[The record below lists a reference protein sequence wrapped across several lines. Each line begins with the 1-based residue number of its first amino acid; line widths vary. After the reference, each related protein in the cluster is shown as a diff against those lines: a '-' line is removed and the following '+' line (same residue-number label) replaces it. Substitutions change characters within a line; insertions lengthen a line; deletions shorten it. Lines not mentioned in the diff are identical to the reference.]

1 MRVSRHGRP
10 FSGLRRLIAVGTAAV
25 AVLAGG
31 LVATAQAD
39 DGGSEKFLPP
49 KDSKVVSS
57 KEVSPRIIGGTNT
70 SISSAPWM
78 VQLLFEFDNDGY
90 FYFTC
95 GGTLVA
101 PNKVL
106 TAAHCVTD
114 EYGNA
119 LDMVGRGMIMANTA
133 KLAGGPN
140 DEGTVVGISRS
151 YYAGSYNADTIDND
165 VALLT
170 LSKPLTATPAQ
181 PASYGD
187 TARYAAGT
195 TATTYGWGMTG
206 SDPDYDTLADTL
218 QRVTQPLRSDAEC
231 GENLDT
237 AVGIPGMYKPGH
249 MICAGNGGTGDN
261 STGQATCPGDSGSP
275 MMVSGRIIGVTSW
288 GVATQ
293 SELCNFGGTYDVY
306 TKVSTYMA
314 ALQPRI
320 DDTSFSRDHRADP
333 FARTTTGSTGYTFTS
348 SGEKLTRT
356 AFAGSYSAYNYLVQ
370 TDLNRDGYEDL
381 VAREASTGDVYWL
394 HRSVSSATYVK
405 TKMFS
410 NWKTVRAIVAPGD
423 VNGDG
428 KGDILSVTSAGTL
441 TVHPSYGNGKFN
453 TPVEVGTGYQAYNQI
468 RGHGDYTN
476 DGKADLLVRRG
487 GTNDLYLAKGTG
499 KSTAPFEAPVV
510 VRADW
515 SAYNLIVTPGD
526 VNGDGKAD
534 VLVRTPGGSLSLLKG
549 TGKATSEIFAAPVS
563 LGTGWQSYY
572 TIA

>member
-1 MRVSRHGRP
+1 MG
-10 FSGLRRLIAVGTAAV
+10 RLIACGTAVV
-25 AVLAGG
+25 AVLSGG
-31 LVATAQAD
+31 LVSTAQAD
-39 DGGSEKFLPP
+39 DNGGEKFLPP
-49 KDSKVVSS
+49 KNSEVVST
-57 KEVSPRIIGGTNT
+57 KDVSTRIIGGTNT

-78 VQLLFEFDNDGY
+78 VQLLFEYDNDGL

-114 EYGNA
+114 ENGKA
-119 LDMVGRGMIMANTA
+119 LDMVGRGMILANTA

-140 DEGTVVGISRS
+140 DEGTAVGISRS
-151 YYAGSYNADTIDND
+151 YFAGSYNADTIDND
-165 VALLT
+165 IALLT
-170 LSKPLTATPAQ
+170 LAKPLTGTPAQ

-206 SDPDYDTLADTL
+206 SSPDDRLADTL

-231 GENLDT
+231 SQNLDT
-237 AVGIPGMYKPGH
+237 SLGIPGAYKAGH
-249 MICAGNGGTGDN
+249 MICAGNGGTGND
-261 STGQATCPGDSGSP
+261 STGKATCPGDSGSP
-275 MMVSGRIIGVTSW
+275 MIVNGRIIGVTSW

-306 TKVSTYMA
+306 TKVSTYVPA
-314 ALQPRI
+314 IQPRI

-333 FARTTTGSTGYTFTS
+333 FARTTGSTGYTFTS
-348 SGEKLTRT
+348 SGEKVTRK
-356 AFAGSYSAYNYLVQ
+356 AFAGSYSGYNYIVQ

-381 VAREASTGDVYWL
+381 IARQASTGDVYWL

-405 TKMFS
+405 TKIFS

-428 KGDILSVTSAGTL
+428 KGDIVSVTSAGSL
-441 TVHPSYGNGKFN
+441 MVYPSFGNGKFN
-453 TPVEVGTGYQAYNQI
+453 TAVKVGTGYQAYNQV
-468 RGHGDYTN
+468 RGHGDFTN

-487 GTNDLYLAKGTG
+487 GTNALYLVKGTG
-499 KSTAPFEAPVV
+499 KSTAPFEAPVL
-510 VRADW
+510 VRPDW
-515 SAYNLIVTPGD
+515 SVYNLIVTPGD

-549 TGKATSEIFAAPVS
+549 TGKGTSEIFATGVS
-563 LGTGWQSYY
+563 LGTGWQNYY

>member
-1 MRVSRHGRP
+1 MG
-10 FSGLRRLIAVGTAAV
+10 RLIACGTAVV
-25 AVLAGG
+25 AVLSGG
-31 LVATAQAD
+31 LVSTAQAD
-39 DGGSEKFLPP
+39 DNGGEKFLPP
-49 KDSKVVSS
+49 KNSEVVST
-57 KEVSPRIIGGTNT
+57 KDVSTRIIGGTNT

-78 VQLLFEFDNDGY
+78 VQLLFEYDNDGL

-114 EYGNA
+114 ENGKA
-119 LDMVGRGMIMANTA
+119 LDMVGRGMILANTA

-140 DEGTVVGISRS
+140 DEGTAVGISRS
-151 YYAGSYNADTIDND
+151 YFAGSYNADTIDND
-165 VALLT
+165 IALLT
-170 LSKPLTATPAQ
+170 LAKPLTGTPAQ

-206 SDPDYDTLADTL
+206 SSPDDRLADTL

-231 GENLDT
+231 SENLDT
-237 AVGIPGMYKPGH
+237 SLGIPGAYKAGH
-249 MICAGNGGTGDN
+249 MICAGNGGTGND
-261 STGQATCPGDSGSP
+261 STGKATCPGDSGSP
-275 MMVSGRIIGVTSW
+275 MMVNGRIIGVTSW

-306 TKVSTYMA
+306 TKVSTYVPA
-314 ALQPRI
+314 IQPRI

-333 FARTTTGSTGYTFTS
+333 FARTTGSTGYTFTS
-348 SGEKLTRT
+348 SGEKVTRK
-356 AFAGSYSAYNYLVQ
+356 AFAGSYSGYNYIVQ

-381 VAREASTGDVYWL
+381 IARQASTGDVYWL

-405 TKMFS
+405 TKIFS

-428 KGDILSVTSAGTL
+428 KGDIVSVTSAGSL
-441 TVHPSYGNGKFN
+441 MVYPSFGNGKFN
-453 TPVEVGTGYQAYNQI
+453 TAVKVGTGYQAYNQV
-468 RGHGDYTN
+468 RGHGDFTN

-487 GTNDLYLAKGTG
+487 GTNALYLVKGTG
-499 KSTAPFEAPVV
+499 KSTAPFEAPVL
-510 VRADW
+510 VRPDW
-515 SAYNLIVTPGD
+515 SVYNLIVTPGD

-549 TGKATSEIFAAPVS
+549 TGKGTSEIFATGVS
-563 LGTGWQSYY
+563 LGTGWQNYY

>member
-1 MRVSRHGRP
+1 M
-10 FSGLRRLIAVGTAAV
+10 RRLIAAGTAAL

-31 LVATAQAD
+31 LVSTAQATD
-39 DGGSEKFLPP
+39 GGGGSEKFLPP
-49 KDSKVVSS
+49 KGAEVVSS

-114 EYGNA
+114 ENGKA
-119 LDMVGRGMIMANTA
+119 LDMVGRGMILAGTA

-140 DEGTVVGISRS
+140 DEGTAVKISRS
-151 YYAGSYNADTIDND
+151 YFAGSYNAEKIDND

-170 LSKPLTATPAQ
+170 LAKPLTNTPAQ

-187 TARYAAGT
+187 TARYAPGT

-206 SDPDYDTLADTL
+206 SDPDVDTLAATL
-218 QRVTQPLRSDAEC
+218 QRVTQPLNSDADC
-231 GENLDT
+231 TENLDT
-237 AVGIPGMYKPGH
+237 VLNTPGAYKPGH
-249 MICAGNGGTGDN
+249 MICAGVGGTGDN
-261 STGQATCPGDSGSP
+261 STGKATCPGDSGSP
-275 MMVSGRIIGVTSW
+275 MMVSGRIIGITSW

-293 SELCNFGGTYDVY
+293 SELCNYQGTYDVY
-306 TKVSTYMA
+306 TKVSTYMPA
-314 ALQPRI
+314 IQPRI

-333 FARTTTGSTGYTFTS
+333 FARTTGSTGYTFTS
-348 SGEKLTRT
+348 SGEKLTRK
-356 AFAGSYSAYNYLVQ
+356 AFAGSYSAYNYIVQ

-381 VAREASTGDVYWL
+381 VARQASTGDVYWL

-405 TKMFS
+405 TKLFS

-428 KGDILSVTSAGTL
+428 KGDIVSVTSAGT
-441 TVHPSYGNGKFN
+441 VMVYPGFGNGKFN
-453 TPVEVGTGYQAYNQI
+453 TAVNSGTGYQVYNQV
-468 RGHGDYTN
+468 RGHGDFTN
-476 DGKADLLVRRG
+476 DGKTDLLVRRG
-487 GTNDLYLAKGTG
+487 GTNALYLVKGTG
-499 KSTAPFEAPVV
+499 KSTAPFEAPVL

-549 TGKATSEIFAAPVS
+549 TGKATSEIFATGVS

>member
-1 MRVSRHGRP
+1 M
-10 FSGLRRLIAVGTAAV
+10 RRLIAVGTAAV

-31 LVATAQAD
+31 LVSTAQAD
-39 DGGSEKFLPP
+39 DVGGSEKFLPP

-114 EYGNA
+114 ENGKA
-119 LDMVGRGMIMANTA
+119 LDMVGRGMILANTA

-140 DEGTVVGISRS
+140 DEGTAVSISRS
-151 YYAGSYNADTIDND
+151 YYAGSYNANAIDND
-165 VALLT
+165 IALLT
-170 LSKPLTATPAQ
+170 LAKPLTGTPAQ

-187 TARYAAGT
+187 TSRYTPGT

-206 SDPDYDTLADTL
+206 SDPDFDTLADTL

-231 GENLDT
+231 TENLDT
-237 AVGIPGMYKPGH
+237 SLGLPGAYKPGH
-249 MICAGNGGTGDN
+249 MICAGNGGTGNN
-261 STGQATCPGDSGSP
+261 STGKATCPGDSGSP
-275 MMVSGRIIGVTSW
+275 MMVNGRIVGVTSW

-306 TKVSTYMA
+306 TKVSTYVPA
-314 ALQPRI
+314 IQPRI

-333 FARTTTGSTGYTFTS
+333 FARTTGSTGYTFTS
-348 SGEKLTRT
+348 SGEKLARK
-356 AFAGSYSAYNYLVQ
+356 AFAGSYSGYNYIVQ

-381 VAREASTGDVYWL
+381 VARQATTGDVYWL
-394 HRSVSSATYVK
+394 HRSVSSSTYVK
-405 TKMFS
+405 TKIFS

-428 KGDILSVTSAGTL
+428 KGDIVSVNSAGSL
-441 TVHPSYGNGKFN
+441 MVYPSFGNGKFN
-453 TPVEVGTGYQAYNQI
+453 TAVKVGTGYQAYNQV
-468 RGHGDYTN
+468 RGHGDFTN

-487 GTNDLYLAKGTG
+487 GTNALYLVKGTG
-499 KSTAPFEAPVV
+499 KSTTPFEAPVL
-510 VRADW
+510 VRSNW

-534 VLVRTPGGSLSLLKG
+534 VLARTTGGSLSLLKG
-549 TGKATSEIFAAPVS
+549 TGKGTSEIFATAVS
-563 LGTGWQSYY
+563 LGSGWQNYY